1 MHNIMEDMDKE
12 LNIDLDTEYK
22 EALKDTNVKAIV
34 KEVINNHGEI
44 IQYLISL

>member
-34 KEVINNHGEI
+34 K
-44 IQYLISL
+44 SLKLKDDELKKYT